1 MRKSL
6 WFSLLVFVLLAAL
19 AGGQEKLGLTIVGID
34 CEECAPPVLKA
45 LRATPGVVRAELD
58 WKAGR
63 ATLETGAGFEQE
75 RLRQAIGAIGYEAV
89 FDGEKRRDLEP
100 LPEEIRKT
108 LDIASVDA
116 GRRIDEKT
124 LPVAGKVTVL
134 DYWAQWCSPCHLL
147 DARLQHLVRANP
159 KVAVRRVD
167 VGKWN
172 NVAARQATREF
183 RAEALPYVRV
193 YDASG
198 KLAGEVTG
206 GSWDAILKLLEKA
219 GAGGSR

>member
-1 MRKSL
+1 MTAAMAATAADSL
-6 WFSLLVFVLLAAL
+6 N
-19 AGGQEKLGLTIVGID
+19 LTIVGID
-34 CEECAPPVLKA
+34 CEECTPPILKT
-45 LRATPGVVRAELD
+45 LRATPGVIRAQLD

-63 ATLETGAGFEQE
+63 ATLETGAGFDREV
-75 RLRQAIGAIGYEAV
+75 LRQAISAIGYEAI
-89 FDGEKRRDLEP
+89 FDGERRRDLEP
-100 LPEEIRKT
+100 LPDAVRKT
-108 LDIASVDA
+108 LDIAVLDPS
-116 GRRIDEKT
+116 RRVDEKT
-124 LPVAGKVTVL
+124 LPVAGKITVL
-134 DYWAQWCSPCHLL
+134 DYWAEWCSPCHLL
-147 DARLQHLVRANP
+147 DARLQHLVHGNP
-159 KVAVRRVD
+159 RVAVRRID

-219 GAGGSR
+219 GAGGGS